1 MLRKI
6 KMSLFPPSQV
16 HRPPGFYKGQWLLAQ
31 QTSVSQNFYAYE
43 PGKGEGKKLFP
54 NLFPFSFFFFLS
66 LLPKPPASP
75 APMTMWSFRINL
87 GVSPLSSHQPNPNP
101 SHPLVILCSYTERSL
116 SSNSAC
122 FIFALD
128 LTCTSLPLPSWQ
140 LRSRPTSPVSSE
152 WRKLDNPPTYWR
164 PPNPKRCFSS
174 PKVFSRAL
182 QIQRISLLPSRKHWP
197 WTHFWNHR
205 HQPGSG
211 SWPRL
216 QKWSVMVLSFPST
229 NNYNIRQLTATF
241 GGGDVH
247 TQSAILPE
255 AEYGPRIL
263 DFFFYFFF

>member
-1 MLRKI
+1 
-6 KMSLFPPSQV
+6 MSLGKV
-16 HRPPGFYKGQWLLAQ
+16 KGRNYFQI
-31 QTSVSQNFYAYE
+31 S
-43 PGKGEGKKLFP
+43 
-54 NLFPFSFFFFLS
+54 FPFHFFFFLS